1 MVISIVLLWH
11 ARSRWLQQ
19 DSGNRRNMGVP
30 GDVNDMLKALWMAF
44 GEHKTLVIHGEAQW

>member
-1 MVISIVLLWH
+1 VISIVLLWH

-44 GEHKTLVIHGEAQW
+44 GAHKTVVIHSEAQW